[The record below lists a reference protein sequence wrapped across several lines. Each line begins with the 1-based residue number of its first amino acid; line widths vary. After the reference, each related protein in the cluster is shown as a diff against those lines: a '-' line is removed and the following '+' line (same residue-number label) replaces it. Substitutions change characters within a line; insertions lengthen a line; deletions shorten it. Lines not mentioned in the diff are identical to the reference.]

1 MRFLP
6 TFTLLAF
13 TLNAWTQ
20 PGPIEQ
26 PLHVVVT
33 LNHGLFRN
41 GMMQYMVIS
50 PSAETLR
57 AEQLSPAQGDSVLSF
72 MVHASRADH
81 PWRVKYLPGGA
92 MMELHID
99 HIPSLF
105 GFTLRVPF
113 TQGNFELDSRRLM
126 KCLSDQAE
134 DLQRRDARQPG
145 WNLEHPFG
153 AVDTLACH
161 GGLLVYSRGG
171 TMHAEVRILDLMSFV
186 KRTPHMP
193 PTAAREAS
201 YPGGPANFDHF
212 IRSHFSKPLIERTN
226 TRVTLSALVTIE
238 SDGSIHRVHLN
249 GSTYPELDREFKRV
263 LQLSSWW
270 EPASVQNLFG
280 TLDPPNYRYVE
291 HSKVIEFTVDPD
303 SIRSE
308 IPEAALT
315 IMPKD
320 PDQQRRAHRDL
331 PLDRWLLWALRGLC
345 QGAASPPGW
354 RPARRVP
361 VLRSAAGGALH
372 GHQGAVLRLH
382 HEGAPAGEVPLPAD
396 AAPQAQERPLYAGS
410 VPRTICGGAVKHTS
424 IERSQQ
430 QQYQAASGM
439 RDACT
444 LAYHPYKWP
453 NVSFERHF
461 WPLIDS

>member
-320 PDQQRRAHRDL
+320 PTSSDELTVTFHWIGGSCGRYEAYAKVQPVPPDGGPRDVFLFFGQL
-331 PLDRWLLWALRGLC
+331 PGELCMDIKEQSFGFTMKAL
-345 QGAASPPGW
+345 PPGKY
-354 RPARRVP
+354 RFRQMPHP
-361 VLRSAAGGALH
+361 KLRSGPCTPDPYR
-372 GHQGAVLRLH
+372 VRYV
-382 HEGAPAGEVPLPAD
+382 EV
-396 AAPQAQERPLYAGS
+396 R
-410 VPRTICGGAVKHTS
+410 
-424 IERSQQ
+424 
-430 QQYQAASGM
+430 
-439 RDACT
+439 
-444 LAYHPYKWP
+444 
-453 NVSFERHF
+453 
-461 WPLIDS
+461 